1 MCNGGLYNTAE
12 CLWDAGDCIY
22 YNTMYPNCHVPNPSL
37 IGDGKCDGDEYSNEQ
52 CDWDGGDC
60 PVAEDEDTP
69 DVVAT
74 EPNTGSEV
82 LPQGGTPSAPTSDG
96 GNTAKPQEPQ
106 KETSVY
112 VQPDTPASTT
122 PNTPASTTPTTPTT
136 DNQEPSSEP
145 NFPTIVTSDATCSLR
160 SDNYYCTADD
170 SCVELEVEE
179 CTVYCQDEQA
189 CKSAEFADSGVSC
202 YGGSSCYG
210 AEFHRSEESCLKEKD
225 WPCKYSDFLASA
237 VVCENNNGSNSC
249 FYSTFDPCSCCDGPD
264 CPSGIASCSG
274 SGLQAFC
281 SSIHLG
287 KTCKEWGNPACT
299 DISTER
305 NDSTSEVH
313 AIDTSDATCSLR
325 SDHHYCTADDSCV
338 ELEVEECTV
347 YCQDEQ
353 ACKSAE
359 FADSVVSCYGGSSCY
374 GAEFHR
380 SEESCLKEKD
390 WPCKY
395 SDFLASAVVC
405 ENNNGSNSCFY
416 STFDPCS
423 CCDGPDCPSGIASCS
438 GSGLQAFCSSIHLG
452 KTCKEWGNPACTDIS
467 TERNDSTSEVHAIDT
482 SDATCSLRSDHHY
495 CTADD
500 SCVELEVEECTVY
513 CQDEQACKSAE
524 FADSVV
530 SCYGG
535 SSCYGAEFHRS
546 EVSCLKEK
554 DWPCKYSDFLAS
566 AVVCEN
572 NNGSNSCFYSTFD
585 PCSCCDGPDCPS
597 GIASCSGSG
606 LQAFCS
612 SIHLGKTCKEWGNPA
627 CNA

>member
-1 MCNGGLYNTAE
+1 MVNTQPSPSAPPQAKVDLAPPDEPAANNGSVAIDLDTMPVTSAVPIVRDAKVGGIVIDSAGAKSKSEDGSGKCCTRKKVLLVSLAVLVVAAVGVVLAILLTPKSCCGEDDSARSSTANVKAHPLLPDCKVPNPSLVGDGMCNGGLYNTAE

-37 IGDGKCDGDEYSNEQ
+37 IGDGKCDGDEYSTEQ

-122 PNTPASTTPTTPTT
+122 PSTPASTTPTTPTT

-145 NFPTIVTSDATCSLR
+145 NFPTIV
-160 SDNYYCTADD
+160 
-170 SCVELEVEE
+170 
-179 CTVYCQDEQA
+179 
-189 CKSAEFADSGVSC
+189 
-202 YGGSSCYG
+202 
-210 AEFHRSEESCLKEKD
+210 
-225 WPCKYSDFLASA
+225 
-237 VVCENNNGSNSC
+237 
-249 FYSTFDPCSCCDGPD
+249 
-264 CPSGIASCSG
+264 
-274 SGLQAFC
+274 
-281 SSIHLG
+281 
-287 KTCKEWGNPACT
+287 
-299 DISTER
+299 
-305 NDSTSEVH
+305 
-313 AIDTSDATCSLR
+313 
-325 SDHHYCTADDSCV
+325 
-338 ELEVEECTV
+338 
-347 YCQDEQ
+347 
-353 ACKSAE
+353 
-359 FADSVVSCYGGSSCY
+359 
-374 GAEFHR
+374 
-380 SEESCLKEKD
+380 
-390 WPCKY
+390 
-395 SDFLASAVVC
+395 
-405 ENNNGSNSCFY
+405 
-416 STFDPCS
+416 
-423 CCDGPDCPSGIASCS
+423 
-438 GSGLQAFCSSIHLG
+438 
-452 KTCKEWGNPACTDIS
+452 
-467 TERNDSTSEVHAIDT
+467 T